1 MSNNTA
7 TTYRYTIQIFINI
20 CSIVG
25 SLNKIPVSILGAF
38 LFNQI
43 PSHFG
48 ILGIIIGL
56 SGGLVYTFVKIEEQ
70 SKHSLSESVKDKTST
85 TEQKV

>member
-1 MSNNTA
+1 
-7 TTYRYTIQIFINI
+7 
-20 CSIVG
+20 VG

-48 ILGIIIGL
+48 ITGIIIGL
-56 SGGLVYTFVKIEEQ
+56 SGGLVYTFVKIEE
-70 SKHSLSESVKDKTST
+70 SKHSLNESNKT
-85 TEQKV
+85 TEELQKV